1 MTGFLILVGIIATA
15 FIAIVSY
22 DAVLSY
28 RKNIRVYTL
37 ADSLAN
43 VYCGILERSF
53 DLFYAVIFL
62 MASQYLYEN
71 VAPFKLPANL
81 GTWLLGLILF
91 DFIAY
96 WFHRL
101 SHEINFLW
109 AAHIVHHQSEEL
121 NFTTVFRVSF
131 FAVIFRSFF
140 FLWMPLI
147 GFDPFTIFT
156 LGVFLAGYQF
166 LTHSRMIG
174 SLGVL
179 EEFMTTPSHHRVHH
193 GRNEKYM
200 DHNYGH
206 IFIVWDRLFG
216 TFVKEEEEPLYGI
229 TSGFE
234 SNSPLSAQF
243 SYWNDLFTRA
253 YRTKSFGD
261 KIRVFLKGPAW
272 TPKDVGFLPSA
283 YRTDKKGDRIKR
295 DVRITKE
302 MSSYIIFAIITSA
315 AIFFRL
321 TFIIKQMEGPTLAS
335 LIQNSEV
342 IALTVSLLISVFAQG
357 RVMDNSRIAL
367 PFEVLRLLCLS
378 VLSVIFYSEI
388 SWILPLMVAYS
399 LISAVWYAY
408 MKLSKSEESIR
419 LAS

>member
-1 MTGFLILVGIIATA
+1 MTGFLILVAIIGVA
-15 FIAIVSY
+15 FLTIVTYEAVVSY
-22 DAVLSY
+22 RS
-28 RKNIRVYTL
+28 NIRVYTL

-71 VAPFKLPANL
+71 VAPFKIPANL
-81 GTWLLGLILF
+81 GTWLLGLVLF

-140 FLWMPLI
+140 FIWMPLI

-174 SLGVL
+174 RLGVL

-206 IFIVWDRLFG
+206 IFIVWDKLFG
-216 TFVKEEEEPLYGI
+216 TFVREDEEPLYGI

-234 SNSPLSAQF
+234 SNSALSAQF
-243 SYWNDLFTRA
+243 SYWKDLFIRA
-253 YRTKSFGD
+253 SRTKSIGD
-261 KIRVFLKGPAW
+261 KFRVFLKGPAW
-272 TPKDVGFLPSA
+272 TPQDVGFLPSM
-283 YRTDKKGDRIKR
+283 YRTNENGERIKR
-295 DVRITKE
+295 DVRISKE
-302 MSSYIIFAIITSA
+302 MSAYIIFGIITTA

-321 TFIIKQMEGPTLAS
+321 TFLIKQMEAPSLAS
-335 LIQNSEV
+335 IVQNIEV
-342 IALTVSLLISVFAQG
+342 VSLTLTLMLSVFAQG

-367 PFEVLRLLCLS
+367 PFEVIRLLSLS
-378 VLSVIFYSEI
+378 VVSYIFYGNFY
-388 SWILPLMVAYS
+388 WLLPLTLAYS
-399 LISAVWYAY
+399 LVSVVWYTY
-408 MKLSKSEESIR
+408 MKLSKPEERIK

>member
-1 MTGFLILVGIIATA
+1 MTGFIILIAIIGVA
-15 FIAIVSY
+15 FLAIVSY
-22 DAVLSY
+22 EAIVSY
-28 RKNIRVYTL
+28 RSNIRVYTL

-62 MASQYLYEN
+62 MASQYLYEH
-71 VAPFKLPANL
+71 VAPFKIPANL
-81 GTWLLGLILF
+81 GTWLLGLVLF

-140 FLWMPLI
+140 FIWMPLI
-147 GFDPFTIFT
+147 GFDPFTIFS

-166 LTHSRMIG
+166 LTHSRVIG
-174 SLGVL
+174 RLGVL
-179 EEFMTTPSHHRVHH
+179 ESFMTTPSHHRVHH

-206 IFIVWDRLFG
+206 IFIVWDKLFG
-216 TFVKEEEEPLYGI
+216 TFVKEDEEPLYGI

-234 SNSPLSAQF
+234 SNSALSAQF
-243 SYWNDLFTRA
+243 SYWKDLFTRA
-253 YRTKSFGD
+253 RRTRSFTD
-261 KIRVFLKGPAW
+261 KIKVFVKGPAW
-272 TPKDVGFLPSA
+272 TPDDVGFLPSA
-283 YRTDKKGDRIKR
+283 YRTNENGERIKR
-295 DVRITKE
+295 DVRISKE
-302 MSSYIIFAIITSA
+302 MSAYIIFGIITSA

-321 TFIIKQMEGPTLAS
+321 TFIIKQLEAPTLAS
-335 LIQNSEV
+335 IVQNSEV
-342 IALTVSLLISVFAQG
+342 VGLTLLLLLSVFAQG
-357 RVMDNSRIAL
+357 RVMDNSSIAL
-367 PFEVLRLLCLS
+367 PFEVARLVSLSIIS
-378 VLSVIFYSEI
+378 VLFYSAFA
-388 SWILPLMVAYS
+388 WLLPLTIAYS
-399 LISAVWYAY
+399 VVSVVWYSY
-408 MKLSKSEESIR
+408 MKLSKPEERIR

>member
-1 MTGFLILVGIIATA
+1 MTGFLILVGIIASA
-15 FIAIVSY
+15 FIAIVTY

-140 FLWMPLI
+140 FIWMPLI

-243 SYWNDLFTRA
+243 SYWKDLFTRA
-253 YRTKSFGD
+253 YRTKSLSN
-261 KIRVFLKGPAW
+261 KIKVFLKGPAW
-272 TPKDVGFLPSA
+272 TPEDVGFLPSM
-283 YRTDKKGDRIKR
+283 YRTNKNGDRIKR
-295 DVRITKE
+295 DVRISKE
-302 MSSYIIFAIITSA
+302 MSAYIIFGIITTA

-321 TFIIKQMEGPTLAS
+321 TFIIKQMEAPTLSSIVQNIEVVS
-335 LIQNSEV
+335 L
-342 IALTVSLLISVFAQG
+342 ALTLMLSVFAQG
-357 RVMDNSRIAL
+357 RVMDKSRIAL
-367 PFEVLRLLCLS
+367 PFEVIRLIS
-378 VLSVIFYSEI
+378 LSVISYLLYSNI
-388 SWILPLMVAYS
+388 VWLLPLTAAYS
-399 LISAVWYAY
+399 LGSVVWYSY
-408 MKLSKSEESIR
+408 MKLAKPEERIK

>member
-1 MTGFLILVGIIATA
+1 MTGFLILVAIIGVA
-15 FIAIVSY
+15 FLAIVSY
-22 DAVLSY
+22 EGVASY
-28 RKNIRVYTL
+28 KNNIRIYTL

-62 MASQYLYEN
+62 MASQYLYEH
-71 VAPFKLPANL
+71 VAPIKLPANL

-140 FLWMPLI
+140 FIWMPLI

-174 SLGVL
+174 RLGIL

-206 IFIVWDRLFG
+206 IFIIWDKMFG
-216 TFVKEEEEPLYGI
+216 TFVREDEEPLYGI

-234 SNSPLSAQF
+234 SNSALSAQF
-243 SYWNDLFTRA
+243 SYWKDLFIRA
-253 YRTKSFGD
+253 FRTKSFAD
-261 KIRVFLKGPAW
+261 KIRVFIKGPAW
-272 TPKDVGFLPSA
+272 TPEDVGFLPSM
-283 YRTDKKGDRIKR
+283 YRTNEKGERIKR
-295 DVRITKE
+295 DVRMTKE
-302 MSSYIIFAIITSA
+302 MSAYIIFGIITTA

-321 TFIIKQMEGPTLAS
+321 TFIIKQMDAPSLAS
-335 LIQNSEV
+335 IVQDTEV
-342 IALTVSLLISVFAQG
+342 VVLTFTLLLSVFAQG
-357 RVMDNSRIAL
+357 RVMDNSSIAL
-367 PFEVLRLLCLS
+367 PFEVARLLSLS
-378 VLSVIFYSEI
+378 VVSVIFYSAYN
-388 SWILPLMVAYS
+388 WLLPLTIAYS
-399 LISAVWYAY
+399 IVSVVWYTY
-408 MKLSKSEESIR
+408 MRFSKIEERIR